1 MFDIVKNKK
10 NNLVKIILFIII
22 VPFAFFGIDSYF
34 RDSDSSFMLFKIDN
48 DNTVT
53 FADFSNYYNNVVS
66 DFKSRVNMND
76 PSVTEFLESYEFKVS
91 VLNQLLNDRILYQIA
106 IDSNFKSS
114 SLLVD
119 EYLKNIPGFITENNF
134 DQNKYNKFL
143 ALRKVTDEQF
153 RNSIAVEITT
163 NQYKEYLKNLLLTST
178 IDMNEFNNVKYVKKN
193 IKYFDILKSDVRN
206 SIEVT
211 NDDIKNYYE
220 ENINQFSIPEKIK
233 VEYIT
238 YNKDSLNIDDVTD
251 TEISDYYNNNITEF
265 TSPEKRDISHILISF
280 NETDKDQKKEEIQGY
295 YQQIVDEKST
305 FENLARDKSD
315 DFASSKSGGKLG
327 IKSLGEMP
335 PKFDEVAFGL
345 SENTVSEPFETQF
358 GYHIVKVNKI
368 YPETYDQISN
378 VSEKI
383 KSLLKEQKQDN
394 LFNSNIDVFKDLV
407 YTNFDNFQEV
417 SENLGLDI
425 KTSQWI
431 IKGTKNSEIIFNNSK
446 LLDYLFSEN
455 GRENSEA
462 IEYAEQSWVSAR
474 VIEKEEPFPL
484 EFEQVKSEIE
494 QFLLEDLTSE
504 KVVEIGVDT
513 LSKLNADDNAISNW
527 SENIVVDRFYS
538 AFDQEQIDLLFTP
551 KDIGDTSKFRGILL
565 SNGNYRVF
573 SIDNVVMHD
582 SKNDDYQ
589 QARSELQKITSDEL
603 ILALVNNFRN
613 KNNIQIN
620 LDLLKN

>member
-1 MFDIVKNKK
+1 MFEIVKNKK

-34 RDSDSSFMLFKIDN
+34 RDSDSSFVLFKIN
-48 DNTVT
+48 NNNKVT

-106 IDSNFKSS
+106 TDSNFKSS
-114 SLLVD
+114 ALLVD

-134 DQNKYNKFL
+134 DQNKYKRFL
-143 ALRKVTDEQF
+143 ALRKVSDEQF
-153 RNSIAVEITT
+153 RNSISVEITT
-163 NQYKEYLKNLLLTST
+163 NQYKEFLKNLLLTSN
-178 IDMNEFNNVKYVKKN
+178 IDIKEYNNVKYVKKN
-193 IKYFDILKSDVRN
+193 IKYFDILKSEVRK

-238 YNKDSLNIDDVTD
+238 YTKDSLNIDDVTD
-251 TEISDYYNNNITEF
+251 LEISDYYKNNILEF

-295 YQQIVDEKST
+295 YKQIINKKSN
-305 FENLARDKSD
+305 FENLAIEKSD

-335 PKFDEVAFGL
+335 AKFDEVAFGL
-345 SENTVSEPFETQF
+345 SENTISEPFETQF

-368 YPETYDQISN
+368 YPETYEQISN

-383 KSLLKEQKQDN
+383 KSILKEQKQDS
-394 LFNSNIDVFKDLV
+394 LFNTNIDNFKDLV

-431 IKGTKNSEIIFNNSK
+431 IKGTKNSEVIFNNSK

-462 IEYAEQSWVSAR
+462 IEYAEQAWVSAR

-484 EFEQVKSEIE
+484 EFEQVKTEIE
-494 QFLLEDLTSE
+494 QFLLEDLTNN
-504 KVVEIGVDT
+504 KIDEIGTDT
-513 LSKLNADDNAISNW
+513 LSKLKTDDNTFINW
-527 SENIVVDRFYS
+527 SENIIIDRFYS
-538 AFDQEQIDLLFTP
+538 EFDQQQIDLLFTP
-551 KDIGDTSKFRGILL
+551 NDVGDSSRFRGILL
-565 SNGNYRVF
+565 SNGNFRVF
-573 SIDNVVMHD
+573 SIDNVVIND

-589 QARSELQKITSDEL
+589 QTRSELQKIKSDEL
-603 ILALVNNFRN
+603 ILALVNNYRN

>member
-1 MFDIVKNKK
+1 
-10 NNLVKIILFIII
+10 
-22 VPFAFFGIDSYF
+22 
-34 RDSDSSFMLFKIDN
+34 MLFLELILILETAILVLFFLKLDN
-48 DNTVT
+48 NNKVT

-106 IDSNFKSS
+106 TDSNFKSS
-114 SLLVD
+114 ALLVD

-134 DQNKYNKFL
+134 DQNKYKRFL
-143 ALRKVTDEQF
+143 ALRKVSDEQF
-153 RNSIAVEITT
+153 RNSISVEITT
-163 NQYKEYLKNLLLTST
+163 NQYKEFLKNLLLTSN
-178 IDMNEFNNVKYVKKN
+178 IDIKEYNNVKYVKKN
-193 IKYFDILKSDVRN
+193 IKYFDILKSEVRN

-238 YNKDSLNIDDVTD
+238 YTKDSLNIDDVTD
-251 TEISDYYNNNITEF
+251 LEISDYYKNNILEF

-295 YQQIVDEKST
+295 YEQIINKKSN
-305 FENLARDKSD
+305 FENLAIEKSD
-315 DFASSKSGGKLG
+315 DFASSNSGGKLG

-335 PKFDEVAFGL
+335 AKFDEVAFGL
-345 SENTVSEPFETQF
+345 SENTISQPFETQF

-368 YPETYDQISN
+368 YPETYEQISN

-383 KSLLKEQKQDN
+383 KLILKEQKQDN
-394 LFNSNIDVFKDLV
+394 LFNTNIDNFKDLV

-431 IKGTKNSEIIFNNSK
+431 IKGTKNSEVIFNNSK

-484 EFEQVKSEIE
+484 EFEQVKTEIE
-494 QFLLEDLTSE
+494 QFLLEDLTNN
-504 KVVEIGVDT
+504 KIDEIGIDT
-513 LSKLNADDNAISNW
+513 LSKLKTDDNTFINW
-527 SENIVVDRFYS
+527 SENIIIDRFYS
-538 AFDQEQIDLLFTP
+538 EFDQQQIDLLFTP
-551 KDIGDTSKFRGILL
+551 NDIGDSSRFRGILL
-565 SNGNYRVF
+565 SNGNFRVF
-573 SIDNVVMHD
+573 SIDNVVIND

-589 QARSELQKITSDEL
+589 QTRSELQKIKSDEL
-603 ILALVNNFRN
+603 ILALVNNYRN

>member
-1 MFDIVKNKK
+1 M
-10 NNLVKIILFIII
+10 
-22 VPFAFFGIDSYF
+22 
-34 RDSDSSFMLFKIDN
+34 
-48 DNTVT
+48 
-53 FADFSNYYNNVVS
+53 
-66 DFKSRVNMND
+66 RV
-76 PSVTEFLESYEFKVS
+76 
-91 VLNQLLNDRILYQIA
+91 
-106 IDSNFKSS
+106 
-114 SLLVD
+114 
-119 EYLKNIPGFITENNF
+119 
-134 DQNKYNKFL
+134 
-143 ALRKVTDEQF
+143 RK
-153 RNSIAVEITT
+153 
-163 NQYKEYLKNLLLTST
+163 
-178 IDMNEFNNVKYVKKN
+178 
-193 IKYFDILKSDVRN
+193 

-238 YNKDSLNIDDVTD
+238 YTKDSLNIDDVTD
-251 TEISDYYNNNITEF
+251 LEISDYYKNNILEF

-295 YQQIVDEKST
+295 YQQIINKKSN
-305 FENLARDKSD
+305 FENLAIDKSD

-335 PKFDEVAFGL
+335 AKFDEVAFGL
-345 SENTVSEPFETQF
+345 SENTISQPFETQF

-368 YPETYDQISN
+368 YPETYEQISN

-383 KSLLKEQKQDN
+383 KSILKEQKQDN
-394 LFNSNIDVFKDLV
+394 LFNSNIDNFKDLV

-431 IKGTKNSEIIFNNSK
+431 IKGTKNSEVIFNNSK

-484 EFEQVKSEIE
+484 EFEQVKTEIE
-494 QFLLEDLTSE
+494 QFLLEDLTNN
-504 KVVEIGVDT
+504 KIDEIGIDT
-513 LSKLNADDNAISNW
+513 LSKLKTDDNTFINW
-527 SENIVVDRFYS
+527 SENIIVDRFYS
-538 AFDQEQIDLLFTP
+538 EFDQQQIDLLFTP
-551 KDIGDTSKFRGILL
+551 KDIGDSSKFRGILL

-573 SIDNVVMHD
+573 SIDNVVIND

-589 QARSELQKITSDEL
+589 QTRSELQKITSDEL
-603 ILALVNNFRN
+603 ILALVNNYRN

>member
-1 MFDIVKNKK
+1 MFEIVKNKK

-34 RDSDSSFMLFKIDN
+34 RDSDSSFVLFKIN
-48 DNTVT
+48 NNNKVT

-106 IDSNFKSS
+106 TDSNFKSS
-114 SLLVD
+114 ALLVD

-134 DQNKYNKFL
+134 DQNKYKRFL
-143 ALRKVTDEQF
+143 ALRKVSDEQF
-153 RNSIAVEITT
+153 RNSISVEITT
-163 NQYKEYLKNLLLTST
+163 NQYKEFLKNLLLTSN
-178 IDMNEFNNVKYVKKN
+178 IDIKEYNNVKYVKKN
-193 IKYFDILKSDVRN
+193 IKYFDILKSEVRK

-238 YNKDSLNIDDVTD
+238 YTKDSLNIDDVTD
-251 TEISDYYNNNITEF
+251 LEISDYYKNNILEF

-295 YQQIVDEKST
+295 YEQIINKKSN
-305 FENLARDKSD
+305 FENLAIEKSD
-315 DFASSKSGGKLG
+315 DFASSNSGGKLG

-335 PKFDEVAFGL
+335 AKFDEVAFGM
-345 SENTVSEPFETQF
+345 SENTISQPFETQF

-383 KSLLKEQKQDN
+383 KSILKEQKQDS
-394 LFNSNIDVFKDLV
+394 LFNTNIDNFKDLV

-431 IKGTKNSEIIFNNSK
+431 IKGTKNSEVIFNNSK

-462 IEYAEQSWVSAR
+462 IEYAEQAWVSAR

-484 EFEQVKSEIE
+484 EFEQVKTEIE
-494 QFLLEDLTSE
+494 QFLLEDLTNN
-504 KVVEIGVDT
+504 KIDEIGTDT
-513 LSKLNADDNAISNW
+513 LSKLKTDDNTFINW
-527 SENIVVDRFYS
+527 SENIIIDRFYS
-538 AFDQEQIDLLFTP
+538 EFDQQQIDLLFTP
-551 KDIGDTSKFRGILL
+551 NDIGDSSRFRGILL
-565 SNGNYRVF
+565 SNGNFRVF
-573 SIDNVVMHD
+573 SIDNVVIND

-589 QARSELQKITSDEL
+589 QTRSELQKIKSDEL
-603 ILALVNNFRN
+603 ILALVNNYRN

>member
-1 MFDIVKNKK
+1 MFEIVKNKK

-34 RDSDSSFMLFKIDN
+34 RDSDSSFLLFKIDN
-48 DNTVT
+48 DNKVT
-53 FADFSNYYNNVVS
+53 FADFTNYYNNVVN

-106 IDSNFKSS
+106 TDSNFKSS
-114 SLLVD
+114 ALLVD

-134 DQNKYNKFL
+134 DQFKYKRFL
-143 ALRKVTDEQF
+143 ALRKVSDEQF
-153 RNSIAVEITT
+153 RNSISVEITT
-163 NQYKEYLKNLLLTST
+163 NQYKEFLKNILLTSN
-178 IDMNEFNNVKYVKKN
+178 IDIKEFNNVKYVKKN
-193 IKYFDILKSDVRN
+193 IKYFDILKSEVRN

-238 YNKDSLNIDDVTD
+238 YTKDSLNIDDVTD
-251 TEISDYYNNNITEF
+251 LEISDYYKNNILEF

-295 YQQIVDEKST
+295 YDQIINKKSN
-305 FENLARDKSD
+305 FQNLAIEKSD
-315 DFASSKSGGKLG
+315 DFASSNSGGKLG

-335 PKFDEVAFGL
+335 AKFDEVAFGM
-345 SENTVSEPFETQF
+345 SENTISEPFETQF

-368 YPETYDQISN
+368 YPETYEPISN

-383 KSLLKEQKQDN
+383 KSILKEQKQDS
-394 LFNSNIDVFKDLV
+394 LFNTNIDNFKDLV
-407 YTNFDNFQEV
+407 YSNFDNFQEV
-417 SENLGLDI
+417 SENLGLDV

-431 IKGTKNSEIIFNNSK
+431 IKGTKNSQVIFNNSK

-484 EFEQVKSEIE
+484 EFEQVKTEIE
-494 QFLLEDLTSE
+494 QFLLEDLTNN
-504 KVVEIGVDT
+504 KIDEIGTDT
-513 LSKLNADDNAISNW
+513 LSKLKTDDNTFINW
-527 SENIVVDRFYS
+527 SENLIIDRFYS
-538 AFDQEQIDLLFTP
+538 EFDQQQIDLLFTP
-551 KDIGDTSKFRGILL
+551 NDVGDSSKFRGILL
-565 SNGNYRVF
+565 SNGDYRVF
-573 SIDNVVMHD
+573 SIDNVVIND

-589 QARSELQKITSDEL
+589 QTRSELQKIKSDEL
-603 ILALVNNFRN
+603 ILALVNNYRN